1 MNEPIYILYVDSDP
15 LSATQLVQHFNPPKF
30 MSAQLS
36 QLSDKPARKNAK
48 EPKHK
53 FVFIHCPTYR
63 KALQILLS
71 RNGDPHPLAKK
82 KAKPPIYTIFF
93 EVNRKIKT
101 STEKYNWLNF
111 LQDIHQLGIHRLNLN
126 NGFLAFGYQASDAFM
141 EQLMFYGVRKFLKK
155 PFSMEDLNT
164 VLDSYVNTNRGS
176 STFYI
181 DERKEE
187 SEPGKLVTRRSAR
200 YYDLNG
206 KLGSVDLPYI
216 EEERDGN
223 TIFIWLRNIEEEE
236 AETDE
241 VGFGESVQDEVIKEN
256 QSEVLEAEI
265 TSTE

>member
-1 MNEPIYILYVDSDP
+1 MD
-15 LSATQLVQHFNPPKF
+15 
-30 MSAQLS
+30 
-36 QLSDKPARKNAK
+36 
-48 EPKHK
+48 
-53 FVFIHCPTYR
+53 
-63 KALQILLS
+63 
-71 RNGDPHPLAKK
+71 
-82 KAKPPIYTIFF
+82 
-93 EVNRKIKT
+93 
-101 STEKYNWLNF
+101 
-111 LQDIHQLGIHRLNLN
+111 LN

-200 YYDLNG
+200 YSDLNG

-223 TIFIWLRNIEEEE
+223 TTFIWLRNIEEEE